1 MPKRKIVKENSG
13 EKREYPRLKDEGISL
28 KVRSGDVDIIT
39 KSLDISAS
47 GVYCKVEKELP
58 LMSRIKV
65 MLILPKVD
73 KEESDIGRTVK
84 IETDGVVVR
93 EHPVIKSGK
102 IAHYD
107 VAVFFDNISVKD
119 REAIRNYINR
129 KVDPKK

>member
-1 MPKRKIVKENSG
+1 
-13 EKREYPRLKDEGISL
+13 
-28 KVRSGDVDIIT
+28 
-39 KSLDISAS
+39 
-47 GVYCKVEKELP
+47 
-58 LMSRIKV
+58 MSRIKV